1 MKAFVTLLLLSGCA
15 STVGNY
21 ADGGAESGSFDRT
34 DTTADTN
41 HDSSDQG
48 GDLAN
53 TEAGEG
59 DVSPDVQGTD
69 ATCAAPSFRPCV
81 MSNKECGPCGICT
94 VFSATVAPTGRLVV
108 GDRVC
113 LTAPGGSCTSEGE
126 ISDCGSAAV
135 CPMTYGISNP
145 RECIRTE
152 DCLEYE
158 RRFYARFPSAVP
170 PIIPHCWY
178 SDATRAT
185 TGRLAPARCIRS
197 SVQSCGVGCPCP
209 EGMICNWSSE
219 HSPTGICL
227 PRYFPTFESRGCS
240 RPPRPWNCRNNNSCL
255 LPVRGTVDGVRDIDR
270 AGRCVSREACLEAQ
284 RLFGDAYVCVPDPVP

>member
-1 MKAFVTLLLLSGCA
+1 MKVIVAILTVTACA

-21 ADGGAESGSFDRT
+21 ADGGGESGSLDRADAAT
-34 DTTADTN
+34 DAN

-59 DVSPDVQGTD
+59 DVPPDAQEAD
-69 ATCAAPSFRPCV
+69 AVCIAPSFRPCV
-81 MSNKECGPCGICT
+81 MSNKECGSCGICT
-94 VFSATVAPTGRLVV
+94 VFAATSASTGRPVV

-113 LTAPGGSCTSEGE
+113 LTAPGGSCNAGGYV
-126 ISDCGSAAV
+126 SDCGAAAV
-135 CPMTYGISNP
+135 CPTIYGSSVP
-145 RECIRTE
+145 AECIRTQ

-158 RRFYARFPSAVP
+158 RRFYARYPTVVTPS
-170 PIIPHCWY
+170 IHCWY

-209 EGMICNWSSE
+209 EGMVCNWSSE
-219 HSPTGICL
+219 NSPTGICL
-227 PRYFPTFESRGCS
+227 PRYFPPLESRPCF

-255 LPVRGTVDGVRDIDR
+255 LPVRGTLDGVRDIDR

-284 RLFGDAYVCVPDPVP
+284 RLFGEAYVCVPDPVP